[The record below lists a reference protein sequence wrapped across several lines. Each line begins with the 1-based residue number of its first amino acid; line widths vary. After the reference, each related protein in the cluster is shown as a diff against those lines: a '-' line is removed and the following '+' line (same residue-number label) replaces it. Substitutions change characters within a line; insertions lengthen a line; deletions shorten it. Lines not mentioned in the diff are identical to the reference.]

1 MRKVFSTIGYGYLG
15 FLKGIVWLILNLL
28 KLLLELARVILLL
41 FGLVL
46 RVFLAFVRAGTP

>member
-1 MRKVFSTIGYGYLG
+1 MRKVFSTIGYGMLG
-15 FLKGIVWLILNLL
+15 FLKGIVWLILNFL

>member
-1 MRKVFSTIGYGYLG
+1 MRKVFSTVGYGLLE

-28 KLLLELARVILLL
+28 KLLLELAKVILLL
-41 FGLVL
+41 FGLVH